1 MATVAPPDL
10 GETIAE
16 LLAHLGDIP
25 PSRIRLHPWPGTA
38 TEADL
43 IATNA
48 KKGCIHELIDGVL
61 VEKTMGVR
69 ESRLAM
75 LLGHF
80 LLEFV
85 LPRHLGVILGSDGT
99 IRLEPGQIRAP
110 DVAFYRR
117 DRLPLPFD
125 ELPPIPD
132 IWPDLAIEVLSPSN
146 TKREMARK
154 LDEYFAA
161 GTELVWY
168 VDPKTET
175 VRVYTEPSEVST
187 LGRTDSLDG
196 GNVLPGF
203 LLPLDQLFADS
214 HR

>member
-1 MATVAPPDL
+1 
-10 GETIAE
+10 
-16 LLAHLGDIP
+16 
-25 PSRIRLHPWPGTA
+25 
-38 TEADL
+38 
-43 IATNA
+43 
-48 KKGCIHELIDGVL
+48 
-61 VEKTMGVR
+61 MGVR

-214 HR
+214 YR